1 MIYTGDS
8 ILKTE
13 ESILIEKGIII
24 TVNKSFEVL
33 KSGFIYIEG
42 SRIIDVGKM
51 SKINSQYK
59 HADKIIDAKGKVIL
73 PGLISGHT
81 HAALSLIRGISSN
94 GMLDDWVKNVL
105 RPYESYLLKHSEC
118 SYMASLFA
126 CLNMIKNGVTC
137 FADMHFN
144 MDKVARAVQESGIR
158 ASLSVAMMDQ
168 EDTPLTYKESIK
180 QNESLV
186 KEWHNKANGR
196 ITTMFGPCTI
206 RTCSTE
212 LFQKARELA
221 DKYNVGLHIHLS
233 EVKLDVDYS
242 LKNFGKRPVEHL
254 YDIGFLRDDVLAA
267 HCIWLNEKELQILSK
282 TRVNVIHNPSSNLRL
297 ASGIAPI
304 KKMLKYGINVGL
316 GIDTALTNNTMDMF
330 REMRLTS
337 LFHKMVNN
345 DPSFLTV
352 KALIKMATL
361 NNAKALGLEKD
372 VGSLEPGKKADI
384 IIINFKH
391 PDTWPAITV
400 KNVLNNLVYSCSGWN
415 VETVIVDG
423 KIIMENRE
431 VKSIDEENV
440 YKETSQKIGEVL
452 EEIEEFK
459 KYREEKLY

>member
-1 MIYTGDS
+1 
-8 ILKTE
+8 LKNK

-24 TVNKSFEVL
+24 TVNKNFDVL
-33 KSGFIYIEG
+33 KPGFIYIEG
-42 SRIIDVGKM
+42 NRIIDVGKM
-51 SKINSQYK
+51 SKIHSQYRS
-59 HADKIIDAKGKVIL
+59 ADKIIDAKGKIVL

-81 HAALSLIRGISSN
+81 HAALSLIRGIDTT

-105 RPYESYLLKHSEC
+105 WPYESYLLKHPEY
-118 SYMASLFA
+118 SYIATFFA

-144 MDKVARAVQESGIR
+144 MNKVARAVKESGIR

-168 EDTPLTYKESIK
+168 DNTPLTFEESIK
-180 QNESLV
+180 QNENLV

-196 ITTMFGPCTI
+196 ITTMFGLCTI

-212 LFQKARELA
+212 LFQEARKLA

-233 EVKLDVDYS
+233 EVKHDVEFS

-254 YDIGFLRDDVLAA
+254 YDIGFLRNDVLAA
-267 HCIWLNEKELQILSK
+267 HCIWLNKKEMEILSK
-282 TRVNVIHNPSSNLRL
+282 TGVDVIHNPSSNLRL
-297 ASGIAPI
+297 VSGIAPV
-304 KKMLKYGINVGL
+304 KNMFDHGINVGL

-330 REMRLTS
+330 REMRLAS
-337 LFHKMVNN
+337 LIHKMVNN

-352 KALIKMATL
+352 ENLIKMATL

-372 VGSLEPGKKADI
+372 VGSLELGKKADI
-384 IIINFKH
+384 IIVNFKH
-391 PDTWPAITV
+391 PDTWPIITV
-400 KNVLNNLVYSCSGWN
+400 RNALNNLVYSCSGWN

-431 VKSIDEENV
+431 VLSIDEEKV
-440 YKETSQKIGEVL
+440 YKETLQKANQIL

-459 KYREEKLY
+459 KYRKEKLY